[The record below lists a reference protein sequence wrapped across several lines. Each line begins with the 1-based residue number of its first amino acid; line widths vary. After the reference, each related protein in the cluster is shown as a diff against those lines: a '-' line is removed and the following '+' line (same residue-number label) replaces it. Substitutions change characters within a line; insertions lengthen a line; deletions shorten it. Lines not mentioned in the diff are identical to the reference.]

1 MTWTDFYLI
10 CFIVGFF
17 FSVISFL
24 AGGFHAHLHL
34 PGWGHHFVHPVFDS
48 SHHCTAHSNQIS
60 VFNVPTIMTF
70 LAWFGGIGYLMSHV
84 YHFWFLLTLVV
95 ALLAGCT
102 GAAFVFWF
110 FAKVLM
116 AHDHSMDP
124 ADYRMTG
131 VLATVNSTIREGGT
145 GEIVYSQGGTRRS
158 SGARSEDGSAI
169 PKGEEV
175 VVVKYEKG
183 IAYVC
188 RWETMMDENRPE
200 KP

>member
-1 MTWTDFYLI
+1 
-10 CFIVGFF
+10 
-17 FSVISFL
+17 
-24 AGGFHAHLHL
+24 
-34 PGWGHHFVHPVFDS
+34 
-48 SHHCTAHSNQIS
+48 
-60 VFNVPTIMTF
+60 
-70 LAWFGGIGYLMSHV
+70 
-84 YHFWFLLTLVV
+84 
-95 ALLAGCT
+95 
-102 GAAFVFWF
+102 
-110 FAKVLM
+110 M